1 MGSAVMTI
9 SALITIRIF
18 FAGWGLTIYQNLQY
32 VERSATKEYAKTLF
46 QKNLL
51 PSIRTFPISGN

>member
-1 MGSAVMTI
+1 MTI